1 MKITHQGQPVQF
13 GGEKEFNLKS
23 MGGDSSYLQHTR
35 QPDRWQ
41 PNLLGNVSADMV
53 KPGVKVDGPV
63 QWTDLNDKG
72 KAQYAIAYKA
82 QNGKFPVIRTNPNP
96 DYSKIAWEKNGW
108 IEVVSEPFD
117 LQGIQ
122 NFLNDYGWGHVHTSF
137 MRGAQPAE
145 QKQMMTWVGN
155 ANMYSFL
162 NALENRNFKVNGDEG
177 WRFCIKGL
185 SIPTAEH
192 LGRWSEILAGK
203 NRAATAY
210 SKHTLLNVRG
220 NGKQYGHRDRIG
232 MEMRGGSKD
241 EKRRI
246 LNSQL
251 HGLQG
256 NGWGA
261 MPDNGG
267 FSMPS
272 VPPAE
277 LTKSRKGG
285 FIQVKKLPRQFKA
298 LMQAHLRDNPIDGM
312 SAADTDRIFAFVDS
326 ARFFDHDKSARLE
339 QFDHRACVPLL
350 AYEKLPWLDDA
361 AKGRAVKARTWFMQQ
376 MNELSKNNGMSARD
390 KAVKSAQI
398 MTDWAKQAKLADAF
412 GKWIDGKDG
421 PQNYLR

>member
-1 MKITHQGQPVQF
+1 MEIKHQGGPVQF

-23 MGGDSSYLQHTR
+23 LDGNKGYLQHTR
-35 QPDRWQ
+35 QPDGWQ

-63 QWTDLNDKG
+63 QWSDLNDKG
-72 KAQYAIAYKA
+72 KAQYALAFKER
-82 QNGKFPVIRTNPNP
+82 NGKFPVIRTTPNP

-117 LQGIQ
+117 LKGIQ
-122 NFLNDYGWGHVHTSF
+122 GFLDEYGWGHVHTSF

-145 QKQMMTWVGN
+145 QKQMITWVGN

-192 LGRWSEILAGK
+192 LGRYAEILGGK

-210 SKHTLLNVRG
+210 SKHTILNVRG
-220 NGKQYGHRDRIG
+220 NGKQYGNPNRIG
-232 MEMRGGSKD
+232 MEARGGSTE
-241 EKRRI
+241 EKKRM
-246 LNSQL
+246 LNSLL

-256 NGWGA
+256 GGWGTV
-261 MPDNGG
+261 PDNGG
-267 FSMPS
+267 FSLPS

-277 LTKSRKGG
+277 LRRSKKGG
-285 FIQVKKLPRQFKA
+285 YLQPNALPKQFRT
-298 LMQAHLRDNPIDGM
+298 LMQDHLRNNPIEGM
-312 SAADTDRIFAFVDS
+312 SDADVGRIFDFVNG
-326 ARFFDHDKSARLE
+326 ARFFDHDKTARLE
-339 QFDHRACVPLL
+339 QFDQRACVPLL

-361 AKGRAVKARTWFMQQ
+361 AKDRAVKARGWFMQQ
-376 MNELSKNNGMSARD
+376 MNELSKQGGLSPRD
-390 KAVKSAQI
+390 KAIKSAQI

-412 GKWIDGKDG
+412 GAWIDGKDG
-421 PQNYLR
+421 AQNYLR